1 MNSFENGQMTWRAHD
16 RHIESIS
23 FKDKILQKYRNV
35 GGIFSKLGLPTAADM
50 TVFRAGNV
58 FTANFRGGNITVP
71 LDQPAASPSTT
82 KGIQVWWRGLECQ
95 VRQEGEDELA
105 GGVSVY
111 VPGTQQNQVIKFPSG
126 DEPWKL
132 GHDRQRIMPTN
143 SLLYD
148 GPPANI
154 IITTQLVELDNSEGD
169 PLKIANVIFNGLKDV
184 GKIAEKIGVATG
196 NEVVDA
202 IAREIQIP
210 ADIWREAQR
219 SEWWKYIKF
228 IRDLL
233 TSEDDRYNAGV
244 LEIKADQ
251 ISQRPASRQVLRRPD
266 DPTAVVWTDRVV
278 VTGVDSGH
286 DLGVYA
292 FYFEVNVINET
303 TTLRSSLM

>member
-1 MNSFENGQMTWRAHD
+1 
-16 RHIESIS
+16 
-23 FKDKILQKYRNV
+23 
-35 GGIFSKLGLPTAADM
+35 
-50 TVFRAGNV
+50 
-58 FTANFRGGNITVP
+58 
-71 LDQPAASPSTT
+71 
-82 KGIQVWWRGLECQ
+82 
-95 VRQEGEDELA
+95 
-105 GGVSVY
+105 
-111 VPGTQQNQVIKFPSG
+111 
-126 DEPWKL
+126 
-132 GHDRQRIMPTN
+132 MPTS

-154 IITTQLVELDNSEGD
+154 VITTQLVELDNSEGD

-278 VTGVDSGH
+278 VTGVDNGH